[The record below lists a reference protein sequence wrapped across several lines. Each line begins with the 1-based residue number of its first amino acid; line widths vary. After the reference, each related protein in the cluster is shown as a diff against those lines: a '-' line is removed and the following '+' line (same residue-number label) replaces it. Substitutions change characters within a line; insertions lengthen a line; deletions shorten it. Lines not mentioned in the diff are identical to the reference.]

1 MERETAGPTALSLTQ
16 VRARGQLAMRAD
28 RYIEPFDGVASVS
41 IDRAAALVSALKW
54 VGGRE
59 RFRNAMNTFRVMG
72 SFAARAREGWRT
84 ALSGPV
90 VGAISKFPHVQMIQH
105 ALRRIIASNQRK

>member
-41 IDRAAALVSALKW
+41 TDRAAALVGALKW

-59 RFRNAMNTFRVMG
+59 QFRSAMNTFRVMG
-72 SFAARAREGWRT
+72 SLAARKRDGWRT
-84 ALSGPV
+84 VVSGRV
-90 VGAISKFPHVQMIQH
+90 VGAISKFPHLKMVELARPRLIE
-105 ALRRIIASNQRK
+105 ANQPE